1 MPEAIYNTKNILEV
15 SSFDIGDLKKHAL
28 KSKSKRYRLCMHHN
42 NDDPT
47 HEMLIVFYK
56 AGFMPPHRHPI
67 GKSESYHVVEGTM
80 TVYFFD
86 DYGNIKNCIDLE
98 ETKKGGDKPFL
109 YRLSSNEWH
118 MPVPTSEWLVYH
130 ETFTGPFEKDL
141 DVEFPDWAPKEGD
154 DEKIED
160 FMNSCN
166 IYYSS
171 QKL

>member
-1 MPEAIYNTKNILEV
+1 
-15 SSFDIGDLKKHAL
+15 
-28 KSKSKRYRLCMHHN
+28 
-42 NDDPT
+42 
-47 HEMLIVFYK
+47 
-56 AGFMPPHRHPI
+56 
-67 GKSESYHVVEGTM
+67 
-80 TVYFFD
+80 
-86 DYGNIKNCIDLE
+86 
-98 ETKKGGDKPFL
+98 
-109 YRLSSNEWH
+109 